1 MLHKVYIYYLVKYI
15 VLLGQVY
22 CITLP
27 SILYYFCQVLFLF
40 GHNIFISTLT
50 PSVLPILQG
59 LLHTLLAAH
68 LLPDMLQRPWAFLC
82 LAEHTQPSVAFVLDK
97 E

>member
-1 MLHKVYIYYLVKYI
+1 MKMLHKVYILLGQVYYITLPSILYYLVKYI
-15 VLLGQVY
+15 VL
-22 CITLP
+22 
-27 SILYYFCQVLFLF
+27 LF